1 MSKRNIILIST
12 LVVVILASLGLI
24 LGFSLSPIGLSNKKN
39 IDIKSFFG
47 DERLTLDV
55 KMVRGVYNP
64 AFNAFNSDS
73 TLLELCEMR
82 IEKTDGEYSYS
93 YEIYGDNAIIYK
105 LKGGERIAFAELCD
119 ISALG
124 KGQKYLFTNGTFRI
138 GESEI
143 TITAPYHLA
152 REQFWG
158 ERSDIIKLQKNI
170 GFNAI
175 VEFYKFGGYYNIAV
189 EDNNIT
195 LERNNE
201 KVAISYNANE
211 HSIYYSVVN

>member
-1 MSKRNIILIST
+1 MRKRNIILISSI
-12 LVVVILASLGLI
+12 VVVILAVIGLI
-24 LGFSLSPIGLSNKKN
+24 LGFSLSPIGLSNKKK

-47 DERLTLDV
+47 DESLTLNV

-64 AFNAFNSDS
+64 AFNAFNSDR

-93 YEIYGDNAIIYK
+93 YEICGDNAIIYK
-105 LKGGERIAFAELCD
+105 LKDGERIAFAELCD
-119 ISALG
+119 ISALD
-124 KGQKYLFTNGTFRI
+124 KGQKFLFTNGMFSI
-138 GESEI
+138 GET
-143 TITAPYHLA
+143 TIIAPYHLA

-158 ERSDIIKLQKNI
+158 ERLEIIKLQDNI

-175 VEFYKFGGYYNIAV
+175 VEFYKFGAYYNITV
-189 EDNNIT
+189 EDNSIT

-201 KVAISYNANE
+201 KVAISYNADE
-211 HSIYYSVVN
+211 HSIHYSVVS

>member
-12 LVVVILASLGLI
+12 LVVVILAALGLI

-47 DERLTLDV
+47 DESLTLDV

-64 AFNAFNSDS
+64 AFNAFNSDR

-93 YEIYGDNAIIYK
+93 YEICGDNAIIYK
-105 LKGGERIAFAELCD
+105 LKDGKRIAFAELCD
-119 ISALG
+119 ISALD
-124 KGQKYLFTNGTFRI
+124 KGQKFLFTNGMFSI
-138 GESEI
+138 GET
-143 TITAPYHLA
+143 TIIAPYHLA

>member
-1 MSKRNIILIST
+1 
-12 LVVVILASLGLI
+12 
-24 LGFSLSPIGLSNKKN
+24 
-39 IDIKSFFG
+39 
-47 DERLTLDV
+47 
-55 KMVRGVYNP
+55 MVRGVYNP

-124 KGQKYLFTNGTFRI
+124 KGQKFLFTNGMFSI
-138 GESEI
+138 GET
-143 TITAPYHLA
+143 TIIAPYHLA

-158 ERSDIIKLQKNI
+158 SEVDTIKLNNDI
-170 GFNAI
+170 DFNA
-175 VEFYKFGGYYNIAV
+175 VTDFYKFGAYYNITV
-189 EDNNIT
+189 EDNQIT
-195 LERNNE
+195 LERNKK

-211 HSIYYSVVN
+211 HSIHYSIVG

>member
-1 MSKRNIILIST
+1 MRKRNIILISSI
-12 LVVVILASLGLI
+12 VVVLLAVIGLI

-47 DERLTLDV
+47 DESLTLNV

-93 YEIYGDNAIIYK
+93 YEICGDNAIIYK
-105 LKGGERIAFAELCD
+105 LKDGKRIAFAELCD

-124 KGQKYLFTNGTFRI
+124 KGQKYLFTNGIFSI
-138 GESEI
+138 GETSI
-143 TITAPYHLA
+143 IAPYHLA
-152 REQFWG
+152 REQIWG
-158 ERSDIIKLQKNI
+158 SEVDTIKLNNDI
-170 GFNAI
+170 DFNAI
-175 VEFYKFGGYYNIAV
+175 TDFYKFGDYYSINV

-211 HSIYYSVVN
+211 HSIHYSVVS